1 MDSYRLKKK
10 FRKNSIHRKKEFCP
24 LYMWTCRPSTPQKL
38 FVMVLRFC
46 GSQMNDPLPLP
57 NAQELLNIYKIMKTL
72 YHHGFNQN
80 GSVATHARRDRLLT
94 LNTNEPK
101 SGQ

>member
-1 MDSYRLKKK
+1 MPFVHVDMSTRNSPKTIRNGLHNCLKFCDFRLPPPPP
-10 FRKNSIHRKKEFCP
+10 N
-24 LYMWTCRPSTPQKL
+24 
-38 FVMVLRFC
+38 C

-72 YHHGFNQN
+72 YHHDFNQN